1 MHMEK
6 FYLSNRVFAGAT
18 VYVLLAEALQRVKV
32 GIKEGGE
39 EKEVE
44 ERERGELAEG
54 KIKVS
59 QND

>member
-1 MHMEK
+1 M
-6 FYLSNRVFAGAT
+6 
-18 VYVLLAEALQRVKV
+18 YVLLAEALQRVKV

-59 QND
+59 LNV

>member
-1 MHMEK
+1 MEK
-6 FYLSNRVFAGAT
+6 FYLINRVFAGAT

>member
-1 MHMEK
+1 MYMENI
-6 FYLSNRVFAGAT
+6 LSNNRVFAGAT

-59 QND
+59 LND